1 MPQGIAVGGVRPR
14 PHPDGRAP
22 VGRGPKGAGAAR
34 GRGGALVAEITPR
47 SPYWLSARRWPDG
60 VARTRGGVYERFLR
74 VAGRPILVRAWE
86 LHREGRVAIAAIPA
100 PAAWLEPEPLE
111 EAGREQLEHAIA
123 LARNALG
130 VDDDLSDFHARFR
143 RDPLLG
149 PLIRRRPWMRVCR
162 AGKPWEA
169 LAWAIT
175 EQLIE
180 SRRAAVIQRRIVAR
194 WGSHLRMP
202 SGARRLRDVPG
213 PELIA
218 RLAPAELA
226 ALDLAPKRA
235 LALVRVAREVASGR
249 CDLGSAEGDRRLL
262 SISEIGPWTI
272 QCLGLHGR
280 GDLDSLPAGDLAY
293 LKLVGR
299 LSGAGRRAT
308 IAEVAEFYARFEPYR
323 GIAGLL
329 TLNGLGRVVNEG
341 PPLRYHPPVPEYEAA

>member
-1 MPQGIAVGGVRPR
+1 MPQGAGGARRRGGV
-14 PHPDGRAP
+14 
-22 VGRGPKGAGAAR
+22 
-34 GRGGALVAEITPR
+34 LVAEVTPR
-47 SPYWLSARRWPDG
+47 SPYRLPTQRWPDG

-74 VAGRPILVRAWE
+74 VQGCPILIRAWE
-86 LHREGRVAIAAIPA
+86 LRREGRVAIAAMPA
-100 PAAWLEPEPLE
+100 PPAWLEEEPANQ
-111 EAGREQLEHAIA
+111 AGPEQLERAIA

-143 RDPLLG
+143 RDRMLG
-149 PLIRRRPWMRVCR
+149 PLIRRRPWIRVRR

-180 SRRAAVIQRRIVAR
+180 AGRAATIQRRIVAR

-202 SGARRLRDVPG
+202 AGARRLRDVPG
-213 PELIA
+213 PALIA
-218 RLAPAELA
+218 GLAPAELA

-235 LALVRVAREVASGR
+235 VALVKVAREVASGR
-249 CDLGSAEGDRRLL
+249 CDLNSVEGDRRLL

-272 QCLGLHGR
+272 QCLGLNGR

-299 LSGAGRRAT
+299 LSGEGRRAT
-308 IAEVAEFYARFEPYR
+308 IDEVHEFYARFEPYR

-329 TLNGLGRVVNEG
+329 TLSGLGRAVNEG